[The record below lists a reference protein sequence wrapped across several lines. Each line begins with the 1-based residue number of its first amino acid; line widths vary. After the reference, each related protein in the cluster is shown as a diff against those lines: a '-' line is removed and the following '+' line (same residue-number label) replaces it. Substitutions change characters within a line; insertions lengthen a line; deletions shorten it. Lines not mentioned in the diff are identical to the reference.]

1 MVKFL
6 FGLFIISRIIKMFK
20 LLRGKDISNV
30 DEIIEK
36 VEHMYKFSDIDTSI
50 NYDTFIKNFVLIA
63 ELIVTAIIL
72 ATISL
77 FTYPLF
83 LLLVP
88 ATLLIAEYYT
98 IIEFISAK
106 TILQYLEH
114 CKNISKWRLF
124 FNLLIELIWAAMV
137 VVLL

>member
-1 MVKFL
+1 MIKFL

-50 NYDTFIKNFVLIA
+50 NYDTFIKNFVLII
-63 ELIVTAIIL
+63 ELIVTSIIL

-77 FTYPLF
+77 FTHPLF

-137 VVLL
+137 VMLL

>member
-30 DEIIEK
+30 DEVIEK
-36 VEHMYKFSDIDTSI
+36 VEHMYKFSDMDTSI
-50 NYDTFIKNFVLIA
+50 NYDTFIKNFILIA
-63 ELIVTAIIL
+63 ELIVTTIIL

-77 FTYPLF
+77 FTHPLF

-124 FNLLIELIWAAMV
+124 FNLLIEFIWAAMV
-137 VVLL
+137 VMLL

>member
-6 FGLFIISRIIKMFK
+6 FGLFIVSRIIKIFN

-30 DEIIEK
+30 DEAIEK
-36 VEHMYKFSDIDTSI
+36 VEYVYKFSGF
-50 NYDTFIKNFVLIA
+50 NYDAFAKNFVLIV
-63 ELIVTAIIL
+63 ELIVIAIIL
-72 ATISL
+72 ATINL
-77 FTYPLF
+77 FTHPIF
-83 LLLVP
+83 LLIVP
-88 ATLLIAEYYT
+88 AILLIFEIYT

-114 CKNISKWRLF
+114 CKNISKWKLF

-137 VVLL
+137 VMLL

>member
-6 FGLFIISRIIKMFK
+6 FGLFVISRIIKMFK

-30 DEIIEK
+30 DETIEK
-36 VEHMYKFSDIDTSI
+36 VEYVYKFSGF
-50 NYDTFIKNFVLIA
+50 NYDAFAKNFVLIA
-63 ELIVTAIIL
+63 ELIVIAIIL
-72 ATISL
+72 ATINL
-77 FTYPLF
+77 FTHPIF
-83 LLLVP
+83 LLIVP
-88 ATLLIAEYYT
+88 AILLIFEIYT

-114 CKNISKWRLF
+114 CKNISKWKLF

-137 VVLL
+137 VMLL

>member
-6 FGLFIISRIIKMFK
+6 FGLFIASRIIKIFN

-30 DEIIEK
+30 DEAIEK
-36 VEHMYKFSDIDTSI
+36 VEYVYKFSGF
-50 NYDTFIKNFVLIA
+50 NYDAFAKNFVLIA
-63 ELIVTAIIL
+63 ELIVIAIIL
-72 ATISL
+72 ATVSL
-77 FTYPLF
+77 FTHPIF
-83 LLLVP
+83 LLIVP
-88 ATLLIAEYYT
+88 AILLIFEMYT

-114 CKNISKWRLF
+114 CKNISKWKLF

-137 VVLL
+137 VMLL

>member
-1 MVKFL
+1 MIKFL
-6 FGLFIISRIIKMFK
+6 FGLFVISRIIKMFI
-20 LLRGKDISNV
+20 LLRVKDICHV

-36 VEHMYKFSDIDTSI
+36 VDHMYKFSDIDTSI
-50 NYDTFIKNFVLIA
+50 NYDTFIKNFVLIV

-77 FTYPLF
+77 FTHPLF

-137 VVLL
+137 VMLL

>member
-6 FGLFIISRIIKMFK
+6 FGLFIVSRIIKIFN

-30 DEIIEK
+30 DEAIEK
-36 VEHMYKFSDIDTSI
+36 VEYVYKFSGF
-50 NYDTFIKNFVLIA
+50 NYDAFAKNFVLIA
-63 ELIVTAIIL
+63 ELIVIAIIL
-72 ATISL
+72 ATVSL
-77 FTYPLF
+77 FTHPIF
-83 LLLVP
+83 LLIVP
-88 ATLLIAEYYT
+88 AILLIFEIYS

-106 TILQYLEH
+106 NILQYFEH

>member
-6 FGLFIISRIIKMFK
+6 FGLFIVSRIIKMFK

-30 DEIIEK
+30 DETIEK
-36 VEHMYKFSDIDTSI
+36 VEYVYKFSGF
-50 NYDTFIKNFVLIA
+50 NYDAFAKNFVLIA
-63 ELIVTAIIL
+63 ELIVIAIIL
-72 ATISL
+72 ATINL
-77 FTYPLF
+77 FTHPIF
-83 LLLVP
+83 LLIVP
-88 ATLLIAEYYT
+88 AILLIFEIYT

-114 CKNISKWRLF
+114 CKNISKWKLF

-137 VVLL
+137 VMLL

>member
-6 FGLFIISRIIKMFK
+6 FGLFVISRIIKMFN
-20 LLRGKDISNV
+20 LLKGENINNV
-30 DEIIEK
+30 DETIEK
-36 VEHMYKFSDIDTSI
+36 VEHIYKFSDTSI
-50 NYDTFIKNFVLIA
+50 NYDTFIKNSVLII

-77 FTYPLF
+77 FTHPLF

-88 ATLLIAEYYT
+88 AALLIAEYYN

-114 CKNISKWRLF
+114 YKNISKWRLF

-137 VVLL
+137 VMLL

>member
-6 FGLFIISRIIKMFK
+6 FGLFAISRIIKMFK

-30 DEIIEK
+30 DESIEK
-36 VEHMYKFSDIDTSI
+36 VEHIYKFSDTSI
-50 NYDTFIKNFVLIA
+50 NYDTFIKNSVLII
-63 ELIVTAIIL
+63 ELIVIAIIL

-77 FTYPLF
+77 FTHPLF

-88 ATLLIAEYYT
+88 AILLIFEIYN
-98 IIEFISAK
+98 IIEFISVK
-106 TILQYLEH
+106 TILQYLEYYKH
-114 CKNISKWRLF
+114 ISKWRLF

-137 VVLL
+137 VMLL

>member
-50 NYDTFIKNFVLIA
+50 NYDTFIKNFVLIV

-77 FTYPLF
+77 FTHPLF

-88 ATLLIAEYYT
+88 AALLIAEYYT

>member
-6 FGLFIISRIIKMFK
+6 FGLFIISRIIKMFN
-20 LLRGKDISNV
+20 LLKGENISNV
-30 DEIIEK
+30 DETIEK
-36 VEHMYKFSDIDTSI
+36 VEHIYKFSDTSI
-50 NYDTFIKNFVLIA
+50 NYDTFIKNFVLII
-63 ELIVTAIIL
+63 ELIVIAIIL

-77 FTYPLF
+77 FAHPLF

-88 ATLLIAEYYT
+88 AALLIAEYYN

-137 VVLL
+137 VMLL

>member
-6 FGLFIISRIIKMFK
+6 FGLFIVSRIIKIFN

-30 DEIIEK
+30 DEAIEK
-36 VEHMYKFSDIDTSI
+36 VEYVYKFSGF
-50 NYDTFIKNFVLIA
+50 NYDAFAKNFVLIA
-63 ELIVTAIIL
+63 ELIVIAIIL
-72 ATISL
+72 ATVSL
-77 FTYPLF
+77 FTHPIF
-83 LLLVP
+83 LLIVP
-88 ATLLIAEYYT
+88 AILLIFEIYT

-124 FNLLIELIWAAMV
+124 FTLLIELIWAAMV
-137 VVLL
+137 VMLL

>member
-6 FGLFIISRIIKMFK
+6 FVLFIVSRIIKIFN

-30 DEIIEK
+30 DEAIEK
-36 VEHMYKFSDIDTSI
+36 VEYVYKFSGF
-50 NYDTFIKNFVLIA
+50 NYDAFAKNFVLIA
-63 ELIVTAIIL
+63 ELIVIAIIL
-72 ATISL
+72 ATVSL
-77 FTYPLF
+77 FTHPIF
-83 LLLVP
+83 LLIVP
-88 ATLLIAEYYT
+88 AILLIFEIYT

-114 CKNISKWRLF
+114 CKNISKWKLF

-137 VVLL
+137 VMLL

>member
-1 MVKFL
+1 MIKFL
-6 FGLFIISRIIKMFK
+6 FGLFVISRIIKMFK

-36 VEHMYKFSDIDTSI
+36 VEHMYKFSDMDTSI
-50 NYDTFIKNFVLIA
+50 NYDTFIKNFVLIT

-72 ATISL
+72 STISL
-77 FTYPLF
+77 FTHPVF
-83 LLLVP
+83 LLLIP
-88 ATLLIAEYYT
+88 AALLIAEYYT

-137 VVLL
+137 VMLL

>member
-6 FGLFIISRIIKMFK
+6 FGLFIVSRIIKIFN

-30 DEIIEK
+30 DEAIEK
-36 VEHMYKFSDIDTSI
+36 VEYVYKFSGF
-50 NYDTFIKNFVLIA
+50 NYDAFAKNFVLIA
-63 ELIVTAIIL
+63 ELIVIAIIL
-72 ATISL
+72 VTVSL
-77 FTYPLF
+77 FTHPIF
-83 LLLVP
+83 LLIVP
-88 ATLLIAEYYT
+88 AILLIFEIYT

-114 CKNISKWRLF
+114 CKNISKWKLF

-137 VVLL
+137 VMLL

>member
-6 FGLFIISRIIKMFK
+6 FGLFIVSRIIKIIN

-30 DEIIEK
+30 DEAIEK
-36 VEHMYKFSDIDTSI
+36 VEYVYKFSGF
-50 NYDTFIKNFVLIA
+50 NYDAFAKNFVLIA
-63 ELIVTAIIL
+63 ELIVIAIIL
-72 ATISL
+72 ATVNL
-77 FTYPLF
+77 FTHPIF
-83 LLLVP
+83 LLIVP
-88 ATLLIAEYYT
+88 AILLIFEIYT

-114 CKNISKWRLF
+114 CKNISKWKLF

-137 VVLL
+137 VMLL

>member
-6 FGLFIISRIIKMFK
+6 FGLFIVSRIIKIFN

-30 DEIIEK
+30 DEAIEK
-36 VEHMYKFSDIDTSI
+36 VEYVYKFSGF
-50 NYDTFIKNFVLIA
+50 NYNAFAKNFVLIA
-63 ELIVTAIIL
+63 ELIVIAIIL
-72 ATISL
+72 ATVSL
-77 FTYPLF
+77 FTHPIF
-83 LLLVP
+83 LLIVP
-88 ATLLIAEYYT
+88 AILLIFEIYT

-124 FNLLIELIWAAMV
+124 FTLLVELIWAAMV
-137 VVLL
+137 VMLL

>member
-6 FGLFIISRIIKMFK
+6 FGLFIVSRIIKIFN

-30 DEIIEK
+30 DEAIEK
-36 VEHMYKFSDIDTSI
+36 VEYVYKFSGF
-50 NYDTFIKNFVLIA
+50 NYDAFAKNFVLIA
-63 ELIVTAIIL
+63 ELIVIAIIL
-72 ATISL
+72 ATVSL
-77 FTYPLF
+77 FMHPIF
-83 LLLVP
+83 LLIVP
-88 ATLLIAEYYT
+88 AILLIFEIYT

-114 CKNISKWRLF
+114 CKNISKWKLF

-137 VVLL
+137 VMLL

>member
-6 FGLFIISRIIKMFK
+6 FGLFIVSRIIKIFN

-30 DEIIEK
+30 DEAIEK
-36 VEHMYKFSDIDTSI
+36 VEYVYKFSGF
-50 NYDTFIKNFVLIA
+50 NYDAFAKNFVLIA
-63 ELIVTAIIL
+63 ELIVIAIIL

-77 FTYPLF
+77 FTHPLF

-88 ATLLIAEYYT
+88 AALLIAEYYN

-114 CKNISKWRLF
+114 YKNISKWRLF

-137 VVLL
+137 VMLL

>member
-6 FGLFIISRIIKMFK
+6 FGLFIVSRIIKIFN

-30 DEIIEK
+30 DEAIEK
-36 VEHMYKFSDIDTSI
+36 VEYVYKFSSF
-50 NYDTFIKNFVLIA
+50 NYDAFAKNFVLIA
-63 ELIVTAIIL
+63 ELIVIAIIL
-72 ATISL
+72 ATVSL
-77 FTYPLF
+77 FTRPIF
-83 LLLVP
+83 LLIVP
-88 ATLLIAEYYT
+88 AILLIFEIYT

-114 CKNISKWRLF
+114 CKNISKWKLF

-137 VVLL
+137 VMLL

>member
-6 FGLFIISRIIKMFK
+6 FGLFIVSRIIKMFK

-30 DEIIEK
+30 DETIEK
-36 VEHMYKFSDIDTSI
+36 VEYVYKFSGF
-50 NYDTFIKNFVLIA
+50 NYDAFAKNFVLIA
-63 ELIVTAIIL
+63 ELIVIAIIL
-72 ATISL
+72 ATVSL
-77 FTYPLF
+77 FTHPIF
-83 LLLVP
+83 LLIVP
-88 ATLLIAEYYT
+88 AILLIFEIYT

-114 CKNISKWRLF
+114 CKNISKWKLF

-137 VVLL
+137 VMLL

>member
-6 FGLFIISRIIKMFK
+6 FGLFIVSRIIKIFN

-30 DEIIEK
+30 DENIEK
-36 VEHMYKFSDIDTSI
+36 VEYVYKFSGF
-50 NYDTFIKNFVLIA
+50 NYDAFAKNFVLIA
-63 ELIVTAIIL
+63 ELIVIAIIL
-72 ATISL
+72 ATVNL
-77 FTYPLF
+77 FTHPIF
-83 LLLVP
+83 LLIVP
-88 ATLLIAEYYT
+88 TILLIFEIYT

-137 VVLL
+137 VMLL

>member
-6 FGLFIISRIIKMFK
+6 FGLFIVSRIIKIFN

-30 DEIIEK
+30 DEAIEK
-36 VEHMYKFSDIDTSI
+36 VEYVYKFSGF
-50 NYDTFIKNFVLIA
+50 NYDAFAKNFVLIA
-63 ELIVTAIIL
+63 ELIVIAIIL
-72 ATISL
+72 ATVSL
-77 FTYPLF
+77 FTHPIF
-83 LLLVP
+83 LLIVP
-88 ATLLIAEYYT
+88 AILLIFEIYT

-106 TILQYLEH
+106 NILQYFEH

>member
-6 FGLFIISRIIKMFK
+6 FGLFIVSRIIKIFN

-30 DEIIEK
+30 DEAIEK
-36 VEHMYKFSDIDTSI
+36 VEYVYKFSGF
-50 NYDTFIKNFVLIA
+50 NYDAFAKNFVLIA
-63 ELIVTAIIL
+63 ELIVIAIIL
-72 ATISL
+72 ATVSL
-77 FTYPLF
+77 FTRPIF
-83 LLLVP
+83 LLIVP
-88 ATLLIAEYYT
+88 AILLIFEIYT
-98 IIEFISAK
+98 IIEFINAK

-137 VVLL
+137 VMLL

>member
-6 FGLFIISRIIKMFK
+6 FGLFIVSRIIKIFN

-30 DEIIEK
+30 DEAIGK
-36 VEHMYKFSDIDTSI
+36 VEYVYKFSGF
-50 NYDTFIKNFVLIA
+50 NYDAFAKNFVLIA
-63 ELIVTAIIL
+63 ELIVIAIIL
-72 ATISL
+72 ATVNL
-77 FTYPLF
+77 FTHPIF
-83 LLLVP
+83 LLIVP
-88 ATLLIAEYYT
+88 AILLIFEIYT

-114 CKNISKWRLF
+114 CKNISKWKLF

-137 VVLL
+137 VMLL

>member
-6 FGLFIISRIIKMFK
+6 FGLFVISRIIKMFN
-20 LLRGKDISNV
+20 LLKGENINNV
-30 DEIIEK
+30 DETIEK
-36 VEHMYKFSDIDTSI
+36 VEHIYKFSDTSI
-50 NYDTFIKNFVLIA
+50 NYDTFIKNSVLII

-77 FTYPLF
+77 FTHPLF

-88 ATLLIAEYYT
+88 AALLIAEYYN

-114 CKNISKWRLF
+114 YKNISKWRLF
-124 FNLLIELIWAAMV
+124 FTLLIELIWAAMV
-137 VVLL
+137 VMLL